1 MQSTIRKF
9 GVFFIFLFPSLG
21 GLLFGYDIGSTSFVI
36 VQLKSEEFS
45 GVSWY
50 NKVEN
55 SSVLQGL
62 ITSAGVGGAFV
73 AATMIFKVADII
85 GRRKEMLLA
94 SILFFTGSILE
105 TISGTKS
112 WSSGVAIFVL
122 ILGRWIFGIGCGFAT
137 HGAPAY
143 IAEMSPASIRGV
155 LVSLK
160 EAMIVLGMVLGYS
173 FGYGFQHISGGWR
186 VTYGVSSIVS
196 IIYFMGVYYLP
207 PSARWLTLQG
217 RYEEAK
223 QSLKFVM
230 TDGVESAFLEIK
242 TQSQSNNQQR
252 SLIEDENN
260 GWFLKGLLSRRVKR
274 AFIAGVGVV
283 FLQQISG
290 QPSVLYYAD
299 IIFSEAGV
307 ATFATVSVGIFK
319 LVATLFASVTVENYG
334 RKKLLLI
341 GISLMLT
348 ALVILTG
355 AFANY
360 SSEGGMN
367 ASKIIIILAMFLY
380 VGGYQVGF
388 GPIAWL
394 LISEIF
400 PLDVRGKAV
409 AVAVQVNFGTNLLIA
424 FLFSVEIDAIGACAT
439 FAIFGIIT
447 LYSLYF
453 VYKYVPETKG
463 LTLEQIE
470 RLTQSPEE
478 NDEANEKEHLLK
490 KKDQDV
496 SKFKSNGYSEE
507 ATV

>member
-1 MQSTIRKF
+1 VYSSS
-9 GVFFIFLFPSLG
+9 FFSHLLV
-21 GLLFGYDIGSTSFVI
+21 LLFGYDIGSTSFVI
-36 VQLKSEEFS
+36 VQLKSEEYS
-45 GVSWY
+45 GISWY
-50 NKVEN
+50 EEVKD

-73 AATMIFKVADII
+73 AATFIFKIADII

-94 SILFFTGSILE
+94 SVLFFIGAILE
-105 TISGTKS
+105 TLSGTKS
-112 WSSGVAIFVL
+112 WSSGVALFVL

-173 FGYGFQHISGGWR
+173 FGYAFQHVSGGWR
-186 VTYGVSSIVS
+186 ITYGVSL
-196 IIYFMGVYYLP
+196 IISVIYCAGVYYLP
-207 PSARWLTLQG
+207 PSARWLALQN

-252 SLIEDENN
+252 ALITDENN
-260 GWFLKGLLSRRVKR
+260 GWFLKDLLSRRVKR

-299 IIFSEAGV
+299 VIFSEAGV

-319 LVATLFASVTVENYG
+319 LLATVFASVTVENYG

-341 GISLMLT
+341 GISLMLIS
-348 ALVILTG
+348 LIILTG
-355 AFANY
+355 SFANY
-360 SSEGGMN
+360 SSDGGMN
-367 ASKIIIILAMFLY
+367 ATKIIIILAMFLY

-409 AVAVQVNFGTNLLIA
+409 AVAVQVNFATNLIVA
-424 FLFSVEIDAIGACAT
+424 FLFSIEIDLIGACAT
-439 FAIFGIIT
+439 FAIFGFIT
-447 LYSLYF
+447 VYALYF

-470 RLTQSPEE
+470 RLTQSPDE
-478 NDEANEKEHLLK
+478 NDETNEEQHLLK
-490 KKDQDV
+490 KTDQDV
-496 SKFKSNGYSEE
+496 TKSKSNGYSVEE